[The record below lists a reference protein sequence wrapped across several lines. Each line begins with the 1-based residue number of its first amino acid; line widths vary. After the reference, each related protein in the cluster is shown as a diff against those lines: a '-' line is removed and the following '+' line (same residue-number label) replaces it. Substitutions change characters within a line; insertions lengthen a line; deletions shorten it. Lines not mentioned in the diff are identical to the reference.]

1 MSTQPP
7 RLSLNEARSRSLIG
21 RLGRALPLDLG
32 APWLAT
38 LTPQPLS
45 EGPAA
50 WGEAWTLEAEWGGA
64 RFALR
69 LPSPALALWA
79 EAADGSGVQF
89 GELPHELR
97 ALALEA
103 AWRQLAAALS
113 PLKRGSARLMAVH
126 APDAPAPVAPG
137 PHRIGVELVAPAA
150 GERFDVEV
158 ATDALGLLLVGG
170 AVATRT
176 PPPGPQSEPP
186 AEVPVR
192 AQLAIGRAV
201 LPQAEA
207 AALRRGDVVLFA
219 ETWLQPE
226 SDGTTRLWLATHHA
240 GGLPVRLEGTRVHIL
255 QAWSPRPMSPAPDTA
270 AAGPDETTSA
280 LDDVPVGLSFD
291 LGELQLPLSELRHL
305 APGQSF
311 DLGRPL
317 AGAVRVRAN
326 GALIGWGELV
336 EIDGR
341 LGVALTQVG
350 PGES

>member
-1 MSTQPP
+1 MKMP

-32 APWLAT
+32 APWQAT
-38 LTPQPLS
+38 LTPQPLA
-45 EGPAA
+45 EDAA
-50 WGEAWTLEAEWGGA
+50 PWADCWTLEAEWGGA

-69 LPSPALALWA
+69 LPAPALSLWA

-113 PLKRGSARLMAVH
+113 PLKRGSARLMGVH
-126 APDAPAPVAPG
+126 APDGPAPVPPG
-137 PHRIGVELVAPAA
+137 PHRIGVELVAVRTE
-150 GERFDVEV
+150 ERFELEL
-158 ATDALGLLLVGG
+158 ATDALGLLMVGG

-176 PPPGPQSEPP
+176 PPASDPP

-201 LPQAEA
+201 LTRAET
-207 AALRRGDVVLFA
+207 AALRRGDLVLFA
-219 ETWLQPE
+219 ETLLQPE

-255 QAWSPRPMSPAPDTA
+255 QAWSPRPMSPVPETA
-270 AAGPDETTSA
+270 ATGADETPSA
-280 LDDVPVGLSFD
+280 LDDVPVALSFD

-326 GALIGWGELV
+326 GALIALGELV

-341 LGVALTQVG
+341 LGVALTQIG
-350 PGES
+350 ASET